1 MDPAPSPLIPLALL
15 LLYSLLLLALQGCC
29 NLSRYCLQYYPE
41 QPENSQGRLATL
53 LAQRE
58 RYLWAGRLGNAALS
72 IALGWLLGSRLSTTL
87 GSYLA
92 SQGPAASSWQGVLV
106 GLLLAGLLYLYALG
120 VLYWP
125 RHWARRQATRLLPR
139 LGWLLQG
146 CYLLSWPLLRLAEHS
161 ATALQQ
167 LAGIVPGYRTARAQ
181 SEEQASLASQRV
193 MASAAELG
201 ELEVLDWANS
211 REDLV
216 YLDSHA
222 ALHEVF
228 ELFRRHT
235 YSRYPVWDEAS
246 GRFIGLLHIKDL
258 LLQLSLL
265 EMLPGKFDLASL
277 LRPLER
283 VHRHLP
289 LASLLEQFRQGGT
302 HFALVEEADGKAIGF
317 LTMEDVLEVLVG
329 DIQDEHRKVERGV
342 LSYQPGKLL
351 VRGDTPLFKLERLLG
366 VDLDAIQADTLAG
379 LLYASLERMPEEGE
393 QFELAGLRISIKK
406 MKGPK
411 IVLAKVTLAA

>member
-125 RHWARRQATRLLPR
+125 RHWARRQATHLLPR

-216 YLDSHA
+216 FLDSHA

-329 DIQDEHRKVERGV
+329 DIQDEHHKAERGV
-342 LSYQPGKLL
+342 LAYQPGKLL
-351 VRGDTPLFKLERLLG
+351 VRGDTPLFKIERLLG
-366 VDLDAIQADTLAG
+366 IDLDHIEAETLAG
-379 LLYASLERMPEEGE
+379 LVYESLNRVPEEDE
-393 QFELAGLRISIKK
+393 MLETEGLHIIIKK

-411 IVLAKVTLAA
+411 IVLAKVLKLD

>member
-125 RHWARRQATRLLPR
+125 RHWARRQATHLLPR

-216 YLDSHA
+216 FLDSHA

-379 LLYASLERMPEEGE
+379 L
-393 QFELAGLRISIKK
+393 RISIKK